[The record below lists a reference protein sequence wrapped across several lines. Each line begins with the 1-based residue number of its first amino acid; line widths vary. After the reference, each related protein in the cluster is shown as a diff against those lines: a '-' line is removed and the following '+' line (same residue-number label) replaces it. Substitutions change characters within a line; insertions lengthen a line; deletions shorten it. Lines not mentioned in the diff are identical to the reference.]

1 MPKFQPPPGGP
12 LPAFKLVGGGSLTK
26 TSLHLRPDADPGYDI
41 QFGYLSILGET
52 RAVVRTSFMG
62 CLFHHSGGPDS
73 GTGTINLIN
82 GEGVE
87 ATSGSMVRFMRFADV
102 GGGQLELA
110 DVAEIGADSDGVR
123 STIRLTPANSEPLIR
138 VDGALQLNTSF
149 PSAPVDGTLW
159 FTGTAFNVLGD
170 ALFQS
175 NTGGYEF
182 LLSSF
187 GEGMEIA
194 PFILSRTGTPDPG
207 TPKQSPVF
215 TLRGKYYLD
224 QVGEMPFN
232 IGLQAIPTDD
242 LGGGK
247 LSFQSIDL
255 YGGVSE
261 LASIDNTGSVTAASF
276 TSSDVNGPGF
286 VAVSSGPGTQA
297 GFGWQGGARFW
308 QDIDDSESY
317 VFLTPP
323 LGSNL
328 IVLQLRDTLGGFIN
342 ITPGAINIQG
352 SAPQTAVSLLPS
364 QLVLSVSGETS
375 FYVTNQGKLSL
386 NDPNIPIETVNGFK
400 ILPTG
405 FAQFTIPRLDSK
417 PLILTAKYFDGVGS
431 VDVNG
436 LLIHVMENEVGP
448 VSKLSFQFDS
458 VEKVSISNTGAITA
472 SSFSAYTADPSQF
485 IEIDVNS
492 GSIGVQNGMMGLAQ
506 SAISLNASAVGLATL
521 QLTDFTGTGG
531 SISLSAAR
539 TGSSLG
545 LHDETYG
552 VHLSSSGAFTF
563 IGQTKAI
570 STPCLLLSIYTN
582 TTPADGDVWY
592 EGSVFN
598 FRENGVTKQLGSGSA
613 QPYDVTMSVEGA
625 ALGDEIILRIGF
637 TRAVDFVANFVG
649 SVGVVAVGDTSADA
663 TVFIVY
669 KNGTEIGTITFP
681 SNTATATFATTG
693 GTAQSVASGDVITV
707 KAPTVATTLRNIAIT
722 LAGTR

>member
-182 LLSSF
+182 LLNSF
-187 GEGMEIA
+187 GEIGMEIA

-207 TPKQSPVF
+207 TPRRSPVF

-261 LASIDNTGSVTAASF
+261 LASIDNTGS
-276 TSSDVNGPGF
+276 F
-286 VAVSSGPGTQA
+286 VASS
-297 GFGWQGGARFW
+297 
-308 QDIDDSESY
+308 
-317 VFLTPP
+317 L
-323 LGSNL
+323 
-328 IVLQLRDTLGGFIN
+328 
-342 ITPGAINIQG
+342 
-352 SAPQTAVSLLPS
+352 SAPT
-364 QLVLSVSGETS
+364 
-375 FYVTNQGKLSL
+375 
-386 NDPNIPIETVNGFK
+386 
-400 ILPTG
+400 
-405 FAQFTIPRLDSK
+405 
-417 PLILTAKYFDGVGS
+417 
-431 VDVNG
+431 
-436 LLIHVMENEVGP
+436 
-448 VSKLSFQFDS
+448 
-458 VEKVSISNTGAITA
+458 
-472 SSFSAYTADPSQF
+472 FSAYTADPSQY

-570 STPCLLLSIYTN
+570 STPCLLLSSYTN
-582 TTPADGDVWY
+582 TTPADGNVWY
-592 EGSVFN
+592 ENNVFN

-669 KNGTEIGTITFP
+669 KNGTEIGTVTFP